1 MNILQKIK
9 LKLTTLPGI
18 ILIFVIALVTAVFIV
33 DPNLSYLKRL
43 FNSSNGVEA
52 IPKSTKVVSV
62 IDVYS
67 LAKKGELDELSELK
81 FFKDFKKEVKNE
93 SKKLT
98 NMMEEMMDDPSISGI
113 NFLSDVFV
121 YYVNEGDKE
130 QYMCMSAE
138 ISDDEKF
145 SEFLEDFMKYSD
157 VDIDIEDEDDY
168 SYTLVGNEGAIGWD
182 EDKVIFLGA
191 LNYDSRDNL
200 EDEVETLLT
209 LEDEDQISS
218 VDEFTDFYDDKK
230 DISLWVSSNII
241 NDYDEFEFIAKQVDI
256 DLNDNYMNMYLDF
269 DDDNISLK
277 TQFVL
282 NEENQKLMEDND
294 VWNNDFNDELLN
306 YFPKQNLISSS
317 LSIDPMAYYTIL
329 KKEDSFKDINSEFK
343 DEMGLDLKDIFESIK
358 GNAVFSL
365 FGMEEVEYSYMDWGY
380 DFNEDM
386 ATLLDKKH
394 PISSAGYLSSD
405 DKKTLNQGKTIQTS
419 AFNGKYCIN
428 IKNVLDNGGDIETAI
443 QNDMDIIWYK
453 DGWDYGPYIEKTKSE
468 KIPLMGLA
476 IDINNTKLVK
486 KLIEKAEENVKIEK
500 NKNYYE
506 IVGDGESPVYFAY
519 NDELLFITNDKKS
532 IKAFNDGGYS
542 SDNLKDSEISSS
554 LANSNFYTHFNFDVE
569 QYPTSIRNE
578 ISDMMD
584 NNQEK
589 VFDVWS
595 DLLASMEI
603 IQEDAT
609 SCEIRI
615 NTKNDDTNT
624 LNQLITSLDKTYK
637 YFLVLG
643 PPPAESADPY
653 NFLAPSAESANLD
666 STSTVVDTMDYSELA
681 DTYMD
686 MYSDYDEEAIDEAA
700 AEESADPY
708 MDMYSDYE

>member
-1 MNILQKIK
+1 
-9 LKLTTLPGI
+9 
-18 ILIFVIALVTAVFIV
+18 
-33 DPNLSYLKRL
+33 
-43 FNSSNGVEA
+43 
-52 IPKSTKVVSV
+52 
-62 IDVYS
+62 
-67 LAKKGELDELSELK
+67 
-81 FFKDFKKEVKNE
+81 
-93 SKKLT
+93 
-98 NMMEEMMDDPSISGI
+98 
-113 NFLSDVFV
+113 
-121 YYVNEGDKE
+121 
-130 QYMCMSAE
+130 
-138 ISDDEKF
+138 
-145 SEFLEDFMKYSD
+145 
-157 VDIDIEDEDDY
+157 
-168 SYTLVGNEGAIGWD
+168 
-182 EDKVIFLGA
+182 
-191 LNYDSRDNL
+191 
-200 EDEVETLLT
+200 
-209 LEDEDQISS
+209 
-218 VDEFTDFYDDKK
+218 
-230 DISLWVSSNII
+230 
-241 NDYDEFEFIAKQVDI
+241 
-256 DLNDNYMNMYLDF
+256 
-269 DDDNISLK
+269 
-277 TQFVL
+277 
-282 NEENQKLMEDND
+282 
-294 VWNNDFNDELLN
+294 
-306 YFPKQNLISSS
+306 
-317 LSIDPMAYYTIL
+317 
-329 KKEDSFKDINSEFK
+329 
-343 DEMGLDLKDIFESIK
+343 
-358 GNAVFSL
+358 
-365 FGMEEVEYSYMDWGY
+365 
-380 DFNEDM
+380 M
-386 ATLLDKKH
+386 ATLLDEKH

-405 DKKTLNQGKTIQTS
+405 DKKSLNQGKTIQTS
-419 AFNGKYCIN
+419 AYNGKYCIN

-443 QNDMDIIWYK
+443 QNDMDIIWYE

-584 NNQEK
+584 NDQEK

-653 NFLAPSAESANLD
+653 M
-666 STSTVVDTMDYSELA
+666 VVSVAKQWISEELA
-681 DTYMD
+681 DPYMD
-686 MYSDYDEEAIDEAA
+686 MYSDYDEVAIDEAA